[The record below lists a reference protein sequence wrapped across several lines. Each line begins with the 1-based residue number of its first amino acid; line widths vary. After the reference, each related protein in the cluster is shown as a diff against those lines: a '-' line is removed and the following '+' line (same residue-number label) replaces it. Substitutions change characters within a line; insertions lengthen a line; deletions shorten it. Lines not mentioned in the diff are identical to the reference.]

1 MMLAQGLAIT
11 GELGHFEELF
21 NEVVYPTWL
30 LGRGRRRLRQV
41 RQFPIALS
49 RAVRG
54 PRRQPLLVTSA
65 N

>member
-30 LGRGRRRLRQV
+30 LWAVAAVAFGRSANFRLPYRGRS
-41 RQFPIALS
+41 AG
-49 RAVRG
+49 RAVNRF
-54 PRRQPLLVTSA
+54 
-65 N
+65 